1 MQDLIDAWKTAWSG
15 YGVSDY
21 ALFFGIGIAL
31 VCAYRNWQK
40 TFLITWVVVYGWSMI
55 VLLSGQYIDIN
66 AGMLA
71 LWVCTYG
78 LLGFLFLSFLI
89 YTNLK
94 D

>member
-1 MQDLIDAWKTAWSG
+1 MDELIEAWKTAWQG
-15 YGVSDY
+15 YGLSDY
-21 ALFFGIGIAL
+21 PLLLAILVAA

-40 TFLITWVVVYGWSMI
+40 TALVAWLIVYAWTMVVLV
-55 VLLSGQYIDIN
+55 SGQYIDMN

-78 LLGFLFLSFLI
+78 LFGFFLLGFLI

-94 D
+94 G